1 MNSRGGDIETDLVR
15 CCVNKS
21 FVSNSVSKSQSS
33 VREKKTIQKQKQNN
47 KKHTFNCSLNY
58 YWKCYQQ
65 IEQFCIIIII
75 IVSCFSLNHE
85 YFTDIKKIGL
95 IVGVILL
102 LQPAVMVMLN
112 FGRRK
117 KKKESSLSNI
127 LEVILV
133 IVNTHVVVCTCMW

>member
-15 CCVNKS
+15 CRVNKI
-21 FVSNSVSKSQSS
+21 FVSNSASKSQSS
-33 VREKKTIQKQKQNN
+33 VREKK
-47 KKHTFNCSLNY
+47 HTFNCNLNY